1 MGPLSLN
8 YGLGLGSDVSESNIA
23 VGSILLYSTAN
34 NYLVISTT
42 DIGTGVG
49 RFKLF

>member
-8 YGLGLGSDVSESNIA
+8 YGLGLGSDVNEGRINP
-23 VGSILLYSTAN
+23 GSFLLWGAID